1 MSNNY
6 NDMAA
11 NWWADKIQQN
21 QTTPITELDL
31 FKEELSSQIKSFTSI
46 HGSMVISTYG
56 SPSILLNDIAVNV
69 GIFTYLIPSGY
80 EMRIL
85 FDSVSVYNSV
95 GRLVARF

>member
-1 MSNNY
+1 MNDNY
-6 NDMAA
+6 NNMAA
-11 NWWADKIQQN
+11 NWWAEQIQQN
-21 QTTPITELDL
+21 QAEPIGGLDL

-95 GRLVARF
+95 GRLIARF